1 MLAAFAPVLSKA
13 QRGRYAVGSFNTANL
28 ELTQAIVTAAEAER
42 APAILSTTEK
52 AIAYAGIEAL
62 SAMAAVLARRARVP
76 IVLNLDHGKSLLTV
90 QAALRAGY
98 TGIMFDGSR
107 LPYAD
112 NLRLTARAVALAER
126 YDVTVE
132 GELGS
137 VGGREDVR
145 RNRLQLTDPW
155 QAQEFVRKTG
165 IAALAVGIGSAHG
178 LPVPGERLDFDRLKE
193 IHERVRIPLVLH
205 GASSTPPVR
214 VRRAIRLGV
223 VKINIDTDL
232 RLAFTQAVRQTLS
245 AQRSLYDPRDYLQM
259 GRDAVVRVVRR
270 RIRLFGSSQRA

>member
-1 MLAAFAPVLSKA
+1 MLAAFAPVLAKA

-28 ELTQAIVTAAEAER
+28 ELTQAILAAADAER
-42 APAILSTTEK
+42 APVILSTTEK
-52 AIAYAGIEAL
+52 AIAYASVEAL
-62 SAMAAVLARRARVP
+62 AAMATVLARRARVP
-76 IVLNLDHGKSLLTV
+76 VVLNLDHGKSLATV

-112 NLRLTARAVALAER
+112 NVRSTARAVALAER

-137 VGGREDVR
+137 VGGREDAR
-145 RNRLQLTDPW
+145 LNRLQLTDPW
-155 QAQEFVRKTG
+155 QAQEFVRRTG
-165 IAALAVGIGSAHG
+165 VAALAVGIGSAHG

-193 IHERVRIPLVLH
+193 IHERVRVPLVLH
-205 GASSTPPVR
+205 GASSTPPAR
-214 VRRAIRLGV
+214 VRRAIRLGI

-232 RLAFTQAVRQTLS
+232 RVAFTHAVRRSLS
-245 AQRSLYDPRDYLQM
+245 AQRNLYDPRDYLQL
-259 GRDAVVRVVRR
+259 GRDAVVRVVRQ
-270 RIRLFGSSQRA
+270 RIRLFGSTRRA